1 MNAETLNFL
10 YNVFKDKF
18 QKANMSLED
27 LKKEFGDDNGEKNIS
42 QSEAIKNMS
51 ELIQKFEDEK
61 GEKDEED
68 TQQSSVIED
77 LETMFK
83 QEVDDI
89 NDFAAD
95 IAKGRSDATYCF
107 DMRLF
112 KEKFEAI
119 LWTKEEIDRI
129 IYWCGEMLEEFHDIM
144 YEMREKDQVLGIKGV
159 LELVL
164 TKEPTCDQEKEIQ
177 QMLEEYFSDEEDED
191 TDDE

>member
-1 MNAETLNFL
+1 MDAKTLEHL

-18 QKANMSLED
+18 KKANMSLED
-27 LKKEFGDDNGEKNIS
+27 LKKEFGNDNGGKNIS
-42 QSEAIKNMS
+42 HSEAIKNMS

-61 GEKDEED
+61 SEED
-68 TQQSSVIED
+68 IQQPSVIED
-77 LETMFK
+77 LETMFE

-119 LWTKEEIDRI
+119 SWTKEEIDKI

-144 YEMREKDQVLGIKGV
+144 YEMREKDQVLGIKEV
-159 LELVL
+159 LELVR
-164 TKEPTCDQEKEIQ
+164 TKKPNGHQEKQIQ
-177 QMLEEYFSDEEDED
+177 QMLEEYFSNEEDED
-191 TDDE
+191 TNDE

>member
-1 MNAETLNFL
+1 MDAKTLEHL

-27 LKKEFGDDNGEKNIS
+27 FKKEFGDDNGGKNIS

-51 ELIQKFEDEK
+51 EIIEKFEDEIS
-61 GEKDEED
+61 EEEA
-68 TQQSSVIED
+68 QQPSIIED

-83 QEVDDI
+83 HEVDDI

-107 DMRLF
+107 DVRLF

-119 LWTKEEIDRI
+119 SWTKEEIDKI

-144 YEMREKDQVLGIKGV
+144 YEMREKDQVLGIKEV

-164 TKEPTCDQEKEIQ
+164 TKEPNSGQEKEIQ
-177 QMLEEYFSDEEDED
+177 QMLEEYFSNEEDDD